1 MRRRLSHPKTIF
13 ACIAIA
19 LTFLGVAIGP
29 LARAREGRSATTVV
43 AETPRSVVEG
53 AFATMGASLVD
64 KPVAQPQ
71 VQGQCADFPVSFLN
85 STCSKA
91 HKRHAGRRH
100 RVATFVIGR
109 PNTSAESPAA
119 RIEKAKI
126 NQTEASV
133 SKVNPLGRQ
142 RLN

>member
-1 MRRRLSHPKTIF
+1 MRRRPSHPKTIF

-19 LTFLGVAIGP
+19 LAFLGVAMGP
-29 LARAREGRSATTVV
+29 FARAREGRSATTVI
-43 AETPRSVVEG
+43 AETPRSVVET

-64 KPVAQPQ
+64 NPVAQPQ

-85 STCSKA
+85 PTCSKVY
-91 HKRHAGRRH
+91 KRRAGRRH
-100 RVATFVIGR
+100 RVATFVVGR
-109 PNTSAESPAA
+109 PNGSAESPAA
-119 RIEKAKI
+119 RIEKAQI
-126 NQTEASV
+126 NQTKTAV